1 LTASTVIIRELV
13 GWDLDEYSYRDQAAA
28 SSPELRRK
36 IERANSIVA
45 QQAFYGPCNALLKT
59 ETERAQHLFLP
70 HAQRSDLRR
79 EYNDLNWEFGVV
91 DLRSLLAFQRRL
103 VFDPSLEEPIVP
115 DQGDWPG
122 LISLSLGAPRNTA
135 HTLSAIITNPDHL
148 EVSLQSNNPDLALRI
163 STDNEDIHLHPISL
177 YGGSPF
183 LEVAE
188 LRERWFLRDGYHRA
202 YRLLQ
207 AGIHRI
213 PAIVI
218 HARTIEEVGATQ
230 PWFFDESQL
239 FSSAPPRLTDF
250 LDENLVFCYE
260 RPRLKKIIRIRI
272 EESLQQIDE

>member
-1 LTASTVIIRELV
+1 LTASTIIIRELV
-13 GWDLDEYSYRDQAAA
+13 GWGLDEYSYRDQAAA
-28 SSPELRRK
+28 SNLELLRK
-36 IERANSIVA
+36 IERAKSIVA
-45 QQAFYGPCNALLKT
+45 QQNSYGTCNALLKA

-70 HAQRSDLRR
+70 HAQRSDLQR
-79 EYNDLNWEFGVV
+79 EYNGLNWKFGVV

-103 VFDPSLEEPIVP
+103 VFDPGLEDPIVP
-115 DQGDWPG
+115 DQEDWAG
-122 LISLSLGAPRNTA
+122 LISLSLGVPRSTA
-135 HTLSAIITNPDHL
+135 HTLSAITGNPDYL
-148 EVSLQSNNPDLALRI
+148 EVSLRSNNPDLALRI
-163 STDNEDIHLHPISL
+163 STDNEDTHLHPLSL

-188 LRERWFLRDGYHRA
+188 FRERWFLRDGYHRA

-230 PWFFDESQL
+230 PWFFDESKL
-239 FSSAPPRLTDF
+239 FSPVPPRLIDF
-250 LDENLVFCYE
+250 LDENLVFYYE